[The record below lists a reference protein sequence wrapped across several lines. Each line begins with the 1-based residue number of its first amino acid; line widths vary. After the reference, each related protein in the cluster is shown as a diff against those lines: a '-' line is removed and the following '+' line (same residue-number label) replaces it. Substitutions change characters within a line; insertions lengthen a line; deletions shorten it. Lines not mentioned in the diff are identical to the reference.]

1 MDEKNG
7 KHENNLY
14 FCKMVIARSQK
25 KFAISMGLSYKQILV
40 ASAILMIYVSAIV
53 YSFEAVCGEGDHN
66 VSEQGEL
73 EGLRAGVDAIDAK
86 ILELLNERAELAIKI
101 AETKIKHKMDFYA
114 PDREFKIYERL
125 TKINKGPFP
134 SEAIRPVFREIISA
148 SLSLEQPIKIAYLG
162 PKATFTHL
170 ACIHHFGLSADFIQ
184 KRNVPEI
191 FDEVERDGVNFGV
204 VPIENSTEGV
214 VSNTLDMFVDSNLK
228 ICAEI
233 LLEISHHL
241 MSKTGNIEDIEKVY
255 SHPHA
260 IAQCRNWLENN
271 LPNIPVLDVASTAV
285 AAQNA
290 ADDPSVA
297 AIASEFAATLY
308 DLRIVKRKVED
319 NINNFTRFLVI
330 GKKEPEKRGNDKT
343 SIMFSVKDEVGAL
356 HRMLEPFARNDINLT
371 KIESRP
377 LKKKA
382 WEYIFFLDMEGH
394 VSDENVK
401 NALEELRKNSLFLKI
416 LGSYPRAR

>member
-1 MDEKNG
+1 MSE
-7 KHENNLY
+7 
-14 FCKMVIARSQK
+14 RSELD
-25 KFAISMGLSYKQILV
+25 ISRDKIDQIDTG
-40 ASAILMIYVSAIV
+40 IL
-53 YSFEAVCGEGDHN
+53 
-66 VSEQGEL
+66 
-73 EGLRAGVDAIDAK
+73 K
-86 ILELLNERAELAIKI
+86 LLNKRAELAIKI
-101 AETKIKHKMDFYA
+101 AKTKAENDMDFYA
-114 PDREFKIYERL
+114 PERELKIYERL
-125 TKINKGPFP
+125 TKINKGPFTN
-134 SEAIRPVFREIISA
+134 EAIKTVFREIISA

-162 PKATFTHL
+162 PKATFTHI
-170 ACIHHFGLSADFIQ
+170 ASIHHFGLSADFVQ
-184 KRNVPEI
+184 KRNIPEI
-191 FDEVERDGVNFGV
+191 FDEVERDRVNFGV

-214 VSNTLDMFVDSNLK
+214 VSNTLDMFVDYNLK

-241 MSKTGNIEDIEKVY
+241 LSKTGNMENIEKVY

-271 LPNIPVLDVASTAV
+271 LPNIPILDVASTAL

-290 ADDPSVA
+290 SDDPSVA

-308 DLRIVKRKVED
+308 DLSIVRRKIED

-330 GKKEPEKRGNDKT
+330 GKKEPEKSGDDKT

-356 HRMLEPFARNDINLT
+356 HLMLEPFARNSINLT

-394 VSDENVK
+394 ISDENVK
-401 NALEELRKNSLFLKI
+401 NALDELNKNSLFLKI
-416 LGSYPRAR
+416 LGSYPRSIKK